1 METLENAVFEVPSPW
16 DQMPGVTAR
25 EGRCKWRLSDI
36 WARVP
41 CQAGLLPGETEQ
53 THLPGFTL
61 AIQEMRRI
69 LNFRF
74 FSKKPGHL
82 NLPSGTGELLFIRVK
97 IKVGDYL
104 SPTPRHNPLTTA
116 HRRAVIPFR

>member
-1 METLENAVFEVPSPW
+1 MQVAAVRHLG
-16 DQMPGVTAR
+16 PGA
-25 EGRCKWRLSDI
+25 
-36 WARVP
+36 
-41 CQAGLLPGETEQ
+41 LPGWAPAWETEQ